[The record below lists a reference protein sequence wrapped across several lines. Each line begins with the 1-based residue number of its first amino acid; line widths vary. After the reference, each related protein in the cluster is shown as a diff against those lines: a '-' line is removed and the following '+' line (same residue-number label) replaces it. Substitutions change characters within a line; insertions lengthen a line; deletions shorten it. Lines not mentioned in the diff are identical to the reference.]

1 MKISLR
7 PVTLK
12 DGALLVKWRND
23 PSVISHCLSRTNITE
38 ESNRQFYEDNILTG
52 KYKQFIVER
61 VEDNFPV
68 SYPIATVYLKDMDY
82 TNKRCE
88 LCIFTSTDTEWTP
101 DIQSQAIRML
111 VDKAFN
117 EYGMHKV
124 YSYVFYKY
132 SGEVEFLKNAGF
144 SSEAIL
150 VEEALN
156 SDGKYE
162 DIVRLSVVKQEKA
175 K

>member
-7 PVTLK
+7 PITPQ
-12 DGALLVKWRND
+12 DGAHLVKWRND
-23 PSVISHCLSRTNITE
+23 EHIINHCLSRATITE
-38 ESNRQFYEDNILTG
+38 ESNREFYKEYVETG
-52 KYKQFIVER
+52 KYKQFMVER
-61 VEDNFPV
+61 FDEDFPVV

-88 LCIFTSTDTEWTP
+88 LCIFTSTDTEWEP
-101 DIQSQAIRML
+101 ESQSIAIQML
-111 VDKAFN
+111 IEKAFN

-132 SGEVEFLKNAGF
+132 PNEVELLKNAGF
-144 SSEAIL
+144 SAEAIL
-150 VEEALN
+150 KEEAIN

-162 DIVRLSVVKQEKA
+162 DIVRLSVIA